1 MAAPVDQWMKEY
13 GKAGDL
19 YKEIGN
25 MMSERSSVPGPEA
38 QPHVSAMRRKITI
51 LCTKLD
57 SLQSHLSSL
66 PSL

>member
-13 GKAGDL
+13 HKAGDL
-19 YKEIGN
+19 YKEISN
-25 MMSERSSVPGPEA
+25 MSERSSVPGLEA
-38 QPHVSAMRRKITI
+38 QRHVSEIRTKITI
-51 LCTKLD
+51 LCTRLD